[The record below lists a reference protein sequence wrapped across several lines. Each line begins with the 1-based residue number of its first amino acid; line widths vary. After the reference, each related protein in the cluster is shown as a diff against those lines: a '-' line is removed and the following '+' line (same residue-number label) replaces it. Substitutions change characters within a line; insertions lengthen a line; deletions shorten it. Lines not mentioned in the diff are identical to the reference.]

1 MLDGSSG
8 NKAPGFKKHPG
19 YQVDLL
25 REGKRVRVL
34 FNGVAVA
41 DSADV
46 LTVRE
51 TGHAPVFYF
60 PREDVR
66 MDLLTPT
73 NHRTHCPFK
82 GDASY
87 WTLAAD
93 GKTSENAVWSYLAPY
108 DETAGLRGR
117 LAFYVDK
124 MDEVVVEPS

>member
-1 MLDGSSG
+1 MLNESSD

-19 YQVDLL
+19 YRVDLL

-46 LTVRE
+46 LTVKE

-73 NHRTHCPFK
+73 SHRTHCPFK

-87 WTLAAD
+87 WTLTAD

-108 DETAGLRGR
+108 DETAGVRDR
-117 LAFYVDK
+117 LAFYIHK
-124 MDEVVVEPS
+124 MDEIVVEPS